1 MMKKTLLNLQ
11 IITLFFLLIPFYVN
25 AQCPWNRVN
34 CSYGCGRHFDEN
46 GDGFCDHSIIDKSLL
61 PPKEEEVKE
70 NSKENKVQESK
81 IKEVAR
87 EVSTNNTQGLEKGN
101 NQGKGINNRNNSH
114 KQTNSSQN
122 EDVPN
127 TKPETANNHSIKGQ
141 TTETNINPPIQKPAQ
156 KAKPYDLIL
165 ISFITLFLYS
175 LTFILT
181 KLKLLR
187 KIYHRRI
194 WNFTL
199 LLTFLVSCLFGFF
212 LVIQINYDFVM
223 EWFRTVLYW
232 HVQIGIS
239 MTLISVFHIFW
250 HLKYFKNL
258 FKKPKGC

>member
-11 IITLFFLLIPFYVN
+11 IITLFILLIPLHSN

-34 CSYGCGRHFDEN
+34 CSHGCGRHIDEN
-46 GDGFCDHSIIDKSLL
+46 GDGFCDYSIIDKSLL
-61 PPKEEEVKE
+61 QPKEEKEVVKE
-70 NSKENKVQESK
+70 IQQEDKTLKEESKEISIHKSH
-81 IKEVAR
+81 APP
-87 EVSTNNTQGLEKGN
+87 KGKHN
-101 NQGKGINNRNNSH
+101 GKGLNNRNKAN
-114 KQTNSSQN
+114 KQTNSTQN
-122 EDVPN
+122 ENVLH
-127 TKPETANNHSIKGQ
+127 TKPETTNNHSIKDQ

-175 LTFILT
+175 ITFTLT
-181 KLKLLR
+181 KLHLMR